1 MEKKLEFT
9 DSAKNQIEKITK
21 SEEKK
26 YFRIAVQGGG
36 CSGFKYNF
44 SFDDKIEKDDILFNK
59 AVIDKQSLD
68 IIAGSTVDF
77 KKEIESQGDSYEK
90 LREDVKKEMIIAR
103 VQRGIVGPKV
113 FISEQ
118 ELNNFINSVEGQNL
132 LVIEYKFDQI
142 LLKDKNLAEEV
153 LDLLNQGQNFDILNC
168 DTQRNLNEVGR
179 EQAKAAAH

>member
-9 DSAKNQIEKITK
+9 NSAKNQIEKITK

-26 YFRIAVQGGG
+26 YFRISVQGGG

-77 KKEIESQGDSYEK
+77 KKEMIGESFS
-90 LREDVKKEMIIAR
+90 INN
-103 VQRGIVGPKV
+103 PKASASCGCGLS
-113 FISEQ
+113 FSI
-118 ELNNFINSVEGQNL
+118 
-132 LVIEYKFDQI
+132 
-142 LLKDKNLAEEV
+142 
-153 LDLLNQGQNFDILNC
+153 
-168 DTQRNLNEVGR
+168 
-179 EQAKAAAH
+179 

>member
-21 SEEKK
+21 NEEKK

-59 AVIDKQSLD
+59 TVIDKQSLD

-77 KKEIESQGDSYEK
+77 KKEMIGESFS
-90 LREDVKKEMIIAR
+90 INN
-103 VQRGIVGPKV
+103 PKASAYCGCGLS
-113 FISEQ
+113 F
-118 ELNNFINSVEGQNL
+118 SV
-132 LVIEYKFDQI
+132 
-142 LLKDKNLAEEV
+142 
-153 LDLLNQGQNFDILNC
+153 
-168 DTQRNLNEVGR
+168 
-179 EQAKAAAH
+179 